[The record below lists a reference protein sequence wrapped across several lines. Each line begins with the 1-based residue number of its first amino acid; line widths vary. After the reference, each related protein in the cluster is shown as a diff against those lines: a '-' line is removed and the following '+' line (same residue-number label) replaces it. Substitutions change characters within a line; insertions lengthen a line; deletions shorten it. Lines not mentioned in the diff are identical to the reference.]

1 MCPSLG
7 TRMAEVAS
15 KTHQRR
21 FVVAVNLWVVPLAL
35 LLFAPE
41 SFARKPQPEFAP
53 VDLDHLF
60 KDNMTLTRSSSV
72 EREGDASGASF
83 EAGKNRPLH
92 GQVCMGEMCF
102 NNEAK
107 AALSNI
113 VRAYLL
119 PKYGINPVFEQ
130 RFLRGVFKSLLST
143 HWSSTVSGDVIPE
156 TPERLSTRSGFV
168 PPHASSKGKRG
179 WLGRGTDAGQK
190 GRGASRAGARY
201 SRRHYLATWALMLS
215 RTFSANTYSPSRPE
229 MLIAA
234 YLSEQWCVRACVRAC
249 LRACV
254 CVCLLCVHPKS

>member
-1 MCPSLG
+1 
-7 TRMAEVAS
+7 MAEVAS

>member
-1 MCPSLG
+1 
-7 TRMAEVAS
+7 MAEVAS
-15 KTHQRR
+15 KTSERR
-21 FVVAVNLWVVPLAL
+21 FVVAVNLWAVPLAL

-53 VDLDHLF
+53 VALDHLF

-72 EREGDASGASF
+72 ERDGDASAASF
-83 EAGKNRPLH
+83 NNE
-92 GQVCMGEMCF
+92 VCMGEMCF

-107 AALSNI
+107 TAFSNI

>member
-1 MCPSLG
+1 MCLRMCPSLG

-15 KTHQRR
+15 KTNERR
-21 FVVAVNLWVVPLAL
+21 YVVAVNLWAVPLAL

-53 VDLDHLF
+53 VALDHLF

-83 EAGKNRPLH
+83 DNE
-92 GQVCMGEMCF
+92 VCMGEMCF

-107 AALSNI
+107 TAFSNI

-119 PKYGINPVFEQ
+119 PQYGINPVFEQ

-168 PPHASSKGKRG
+168 PPHASSKGNGG
-179 WLGRGTDAGQK
+179 WLSRGEGAGQK
-190 GRGASRAGARY
+190 GRRVSRAGARY

-234 YLSEQWCVRACVRAC
+234 YLSEQWCV
-249 LRACV
+249 CV
-254 CVCLLCVHPKS
+254 CVCVFACLCACMFVVCAS